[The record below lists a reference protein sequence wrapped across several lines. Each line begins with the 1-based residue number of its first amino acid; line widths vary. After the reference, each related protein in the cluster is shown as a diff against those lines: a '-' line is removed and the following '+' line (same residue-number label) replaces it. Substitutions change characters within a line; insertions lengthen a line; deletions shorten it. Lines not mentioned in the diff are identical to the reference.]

1 MPKLLTLSQLRDT
14 VQSTMEDLAAW
25 CVAKPRLFELPRP
38 ELQIQF
44 ELGARLRETL
54 RNRVGNP
61 SWDRL
66 YFDAGDP
73 LPNVPS
79 GVARA
84 PIFVDTR
91 QLFGVVGTDNRDRTA
106 AEPDLAIAV
115 HVLRSSRPTLE
126 LDENGIPTQQTYLP
140 RNLLTEGVVLEERVA
155 HFERLSRALT
165 DGALLVIYSNEARR
179 RTAVDTRDIASWAS
193 WQTPL
198 DTLWWTV
205 RHFRAKAR

>member
-1 MPKLLTLSQLRDT
+1 MPNLLTLQQLRDV
-14 VQSTMEDLAAW
+14 VQASVEELAAW

-38 ELQIQF
+38 EQQIQF

-54 RNRVGNP
+54 RARVGNP
-61 SWDRL
+61 AWDRL

-73 LPNVPS
+73 FPNVP
-79 GVARA
+79 GALARP

-91 QLFGVVGTDNRDRTA
+91 QLFGIVGTDTRTA
-106 AEPDLAIAV
+106 TGPDLAIAV
-115 HVLRSSRPTLE
+115 HVLRSNRQVLE
-126 LDENGIPTQQTYLP
+126 LDENGIPTQQAYLP
-140 RNLLTEGVVLEERVA
+140 RSLLAEGGVLEERVA
-155 HFERLSRALT
+155 QFERLSRALT
-165 DGALLVIYSNEARR
+165 DGVLLVIYSNEARR

-198 DTLWWTV
+198 DTLFWTV